1 MTRIPSHTIEN
12 APGAARPILER
23 MINVSPTG
31 TLLNLHAQMAHSP
44 AVLAAYT
51 SVRQATDQHG
61 TLDFRVRSAL
71 MLTTAGAV
79 RSDYAV
85 AITSALAQ
93 RAGWSQAEILTLR
106 DGQSVG
112 DDKID
117 SVTGVIREAATRAG
131 RVSDMSWQR
140 AQACGWSSEQLTEAF
155 AYLGLTLFTAYFVSY
170 AQTPV
175 DLPATAPA
183 ATPAP
188 GGQE

>member
-1 MTRIPSHTIEN
+1 VTRIPGHTIEN
-12 APGAARPILER
+12 APDASRPILER
-23 MINVSPTG
+23 LINVSPTG
-31 TLLNLHAQMAHSP
+31 RLLNLHAQMAHSP
-44 AVLAAYT
+44 AVLAAYV
-51 SVRQATDQHG
+51 SIRQATDQHG

-106 DGQSVG
+106 DGQSLG

-117 SVTGVIREAATRAG
+117 SVVGMIREAAARAG
-131 RVSDMSWQR
+131 RVSDVSWQR

-175 DLPATAPA
+175 DLPAGAP
-183 ATPAP
+183 PAP

>member
-1 MTRIPSHTIEN
+1 MSRIPSHTIEN
-12 APGAARPILER
+12 APEAARPLLEG
-23 MINVSPTG
+23 IVEFSPTG
-31 TLLNLHAQMAHSP
+31 ALLNLHAQLAHSP
-44 AVLAAYT
+44 AVLAAYV
-51 SVRQATDQHG
+51 SIRQATAAHG
-61 TLDFRVRSAL
+61 TLEGRVRSAL
-71 MLTTAGAV
+71 MLATAGAM

-85 AITSALAQ
+85 AVTSALAL
-93 RAGWSQAEILTLR
+93 RAGWSQAEIPTLR

-117 SVTGVIREAATRAG
+117 SVVGVIREAAVRAG

-175 DLPATAPA
+175 DLPAAAPA
-183 ATPAP
+183 APAA